1 MNGKRACSL
10 VREAGRLSQ
19 MQLFRRIR
27 NKMKTT
33 PFIPI
38 TLGIAFLAVQPIAN
52 AADTYYQVPMPAL
65 KTPEATPGEM
75 RPVSRH
81 GRGMSQISWRA
92 VLDGDGE
99 VYVYD
104 PELRPWM
111 PADQFSPNATISIC
125 TAQPGEITGRV
136 FVSKPELDGVTEL
149 KFKVTPADAKPGA
162 KEAFFQAK
170 ENHYRQLL
178 NRNIP
183 GAAWF
188 RHQMQEARKSRGVS
202 TNREPDF
209 SMGFN
214 RWRQSELEDTY
225 DLFTG
230 GRAMSENLQL
240 DRVLPAARATNEETL
255 DLTNLAGITIRA
267 MDWKSLIK
275 DAKPELDPLAPF
287 IPADQHAIFFPSFQA
302 MSQMIDEADAN
313 GTPVLQLLEPRAE
326 DANSRGRYQKQLCL
340 ELSDLSRLLGPQVVA
355 SVAFTGSDPFL
366 RIGTD
371 VAILFEARNAELL
384 KTCISAQQKA
394 AQTANADAKPVKGV
408 IDGASYT
415 GVVTPDRSVSSYL
428 ASVKNVVIVC
438 NSLKQLETLVRVAQ
452 GEAPALN
459 SQDEYIFF
467 RSRYARNDGKET
479 AFLVLTD
486 ATIRRWCGPRWRIAD
501 SRRTRA
507 AAVMSELQAAHLTE
521 LSAGKAANAVLTSD
535 FKLPDAGELRL
546 TRAGVTSATY
556 GTLNFMTPIVELP
569 PARVTG
575 AEADAYRRWC
585 DNYQR
590 NWRQFFDPI
599 AVRFAVEP
607 HRLGVELTVTPL
619 IASSD
624 YGRFI
629 AFSSG
634 ARIAPDAGDP
644 HTNALLHLIFAVN
657 TQSQPVQEAGNFIGT
672 IAPGLKAN
680 LFGWMGQSL
689 ALYADDDPFWEHL
702 NQATN
707 PEVFLEH
714 NYTQLPV
721 ALHVEVGNPLGL
733 AAFLTALHVYVDQS
747 APQMTAWQNLEY
759 QGQPYVKIASK
770 TKDPENESENFAVY
784 YAATPRV
791 LIVTLNEPLLKRAL
805 DRQAARADTNRADQ
819 VTAGLK
825 PWLGANLCAN
835 GERKFFD
842 VLQVM
847 TQDSY
852 QARLQMLSWYNL
864 PILNEWKKLFPG
876 RDPVKVHEELWG
888 VKLLDPSGGT
898 YVWNEKMHTMEST
911 VSGNPIVPK
920 TGSGRALSEIVGAQ
934 LGVTFENQGL
944 SAKAGLDRK

>member
-1 MNGKRACSL
+1 L
-10 VREAGRLSQ
+10 
-19 MQLFRRIR
+19 
-27 NKMKTT
+27 
-33 PFIPI
+33 
-38 TLGIAFLAVQPIAN
+38 
-52 AADTYYQVPMPAL
+52 
-65 KTPEATPGEM
+65 
-75 RPVSRH
+75 
-81 GRGMSQISWRA
+81 
-92 VLDGDGE
+92 LD
-99 VYVYD
+99 
-104 PELRPWM
+104 
-111 PADQFSPNATISIC
+111 
-125 TAQPGEITGRV
+125 
-136 FVSKPELDGVTEL
+136 
-149 KFKVTPADAKPGA
+149 
-162 KEAFFQAK
+162 
-170 ENHYRQLL
+170 
-178 NRNIP
+178 RNIP

-188 RHQMQEARKSRGVS
+188 RHQMQEAGKSRGVS

-240 DRVLPAARATNEETL
+240 DRVLPAIRDTNEETL
-255 DLTNLAGITIRA
+255 DITNLTGITIRA

-313 GTPVLQLLEPRAE
+313 GTPVLQLLEPRSE
-326 DANSRGRYQKQLCL
+326 DAGSRDRYQQQLCL
-340 ELSDLSRLLGPQVVA
+340 GLSDLSRLLGPQVVA

-366 RIGTD
+366 RVGTD
-371 VAILFEARNAELL
+371 AAILFEARNAELL
-384 KTCISAQQKA
+384 KTCIGAQQKA
-394 AQTANADAKPVKGV
+394 AQMADTDTKPVKGV
-408 IDGASYT
+408 IDDVTYT

-438 NSLKQLETLVRVAQ
+438 NSLKQLETLVRVAH
-452 GEAPALN
+452 GKAPALN

-467 RSRYARNDGKET
+467 RSRYARNDVKET

-521 LSAGKAANAVLTSD
+521 LAAGKTTNAVLTSD

-569 PARVTG
+569 LTGVTR

-590 NWRQFFDPI
+590 NWRQVFDPI
-599 AVRFAVEP
+599 AVRFAVEQ

-629 AFSSG
+629 EFSSG
-634 ARIAPDAGDP
+634 ARIAPNAGDP
-644 HTNALLHLIFAVN
+644 HTNTLFHLIFAIN
-657 TQSQPVQEAGNFIGT
+657 TQSQPVQEAGNFVGT
-672 IAPGLKAN
+672 VAPGLKVN
-680 LFGWMGQSL
+680 PFGWMGQSL

-707 PEVFLEH
+707 PEVYFEH
-714 NYTQLPV
+714 NYTQLPM
-721 ALHVEVGNPLGL
+721 ALHAEVGNPLGL
-733 AAFLTALHVYVDQS
+733 AAFLTAMHAYVDQS
-747 APQMTAWQNLEY
+747 APQMTVWQNLEY
-759 QGQPYVKIASK
+759 QGQSYVKIASK
-770 TKDPENESENFAVY
+770 TSAPENESENYAVY
-784 YAATPRV
+784 YAATPRA
-791 LIVTLNEPLLKRAL
+791 LIVTFNEPLLKRAL

-825 PWLGANLCAN
+825 PWLGTNLCAY

-842 VLQVM
+842 VLQIV

-852 QARLQMLSWYNL
+852 RARLQMLSWYNL
-864 PILNEWKKLFPG
+864 PILNEWKRLFPG

-888 VKLLDPSGGT
+888 VKLLDPCGGT
-898 YVWNEKMHTMEST
+898 YVWNEKLHTMEST
-911 VSGNPIVPK
+911 VSGNPLVPK
-920 TGSGRALSEIVGAQ
+920 TISSRALSEIVGAQ
-934 LGVTFENQGL
+934 LGITFENQGL
-944 SAKAGLDRK
+944 SAKASLDRK